1 MLTVCALEDSSL
13 RIALVYAQYG
23 SRTCFQTSCKVTNH
37 ARFQPRVIF
46 FYFQQM
52 NVKMGHHI
60 ILHMKVDQVFD
71 RRFPAFKNKNKASVW
86 MGTAVPANTQFPPS
100 LFWVFF
106 LTHRTG
112 LKGEIQQNQSN
123 KSKKRK
129 EKKITDLCI
138 RTLFFFIP
146 LYRVPLSDLFCD
158 RLEGPTPR
166 ELNCTEL
173 HLDLLPQL
181 NGSHASMYQ

>member
-1 MLTVCALEDSSL
+1 MLTVCASRWCMLSMAAGPAS
-13 RIALVYAQYG
+13 RPAVRSQITLVFNQESFFSTF
-23 SRTCFQTSCKVTNH
+23 SRWMWKWAITS
-37 ARFQPRVIF
+37 
-46 FYFQQM
+46 FYT
-52 NVKMGHHI
+52 
-60 ILHMKVDQVFD
+60 LKVDQVFD